1 VADHRLS
8 PGGDTLVVLDTC
20 ALLPPRL
27 SDVLF
32 DLALEGLY
40 LPYWT
45 AEIEAEFL
53 RNFQVATGAASP
65 DGGVRRLRAFRGAA
79 RMRHEVFGHM
89 DPSALARVPTM
100 IDEKDVHVASAALTL
115 ARAADP
121 SIDKVFLVTANLND
135 LPPVGLSALGV
146 AILSPG
152 AFIDALH
159 AAAPARV
166 ETALGNTIAD
176 LKDPPYT
183 AAELLGALALHGAV
197 ATVKALSKAWGVT
210 PERKR
215 RRPR

>member
-1 VADHRLS
+1 VADHPLS

-40 LPYWT
+40 LPHWT
-45 AEIEAEFL
+45 AQIAAEFV
-53 RNFQVATGAASP
+53 RNFQTVTGSASP

-79 RMRHEVFGHM
+79 RMRHEAFGHM
-89 DPSALARVPTM
+89 EPAALDRVPTM
-100 IDEKDVHVASAALTL
+100 IDEKDVHVASAAATL
-115 ARAADP
+115 ARAADS
-121 SIDKVFLVTANLND
+121 SIDKVVLVTANLND
-135 LPPVGLSALGV
+135 LPLAGLSALGV
-146 AILSPG
+146 ATPSPG
-152 AFIDALH
+152 ALIDALH

-166 ETALGNTIAD
+166 KRALSNTIAD

-197 ATVKALSKAWGVT
+197 ATVKALSKAWGVV
-210 PERKR
+210 PEKKR

>member
-1 VADHRLS
+1 MADHPLS

-40 LPYWT
+40 LPHWT
-45 AEIEAEFL
+45 AEIEVEFL
-53 RNFQVATGAASP
+53 RNFQTATGAASA
-65 DGGVRRLRAFRGAA
+65 DGGARRLRAFRGAA
-79 RMRHEVFGHM
+79 CMRHEVFGHM
-89 DPSALARVPTM
+89 DPVALGQVPAA
-100 IDEKDVHVASAALTL
+100 IDEKDVHVASAALML
-115 ARAADP
+115 ARATDP
-121 SIDKVFLVTANLND
+121 SIDKVLLVTANLDD
-135 LPPVGLSALGV
+135 LSPAALSGLGV
-146 AILSPG
+146 AALSPG

-159 AAAPARV
+159 GAAPARV
-166 ETALGNTIAD
+166 ERALAATITD

-197 ATVKALSKAWGVT
+197 ATVKALSKAWGVA
-210 PERKR
+210 PEKKR